1 MSKPISLNLINT
13 EIGSFKDEMKGL
25 LIQEIIFLG
34 PKRYAYW
41 YKDLNNQR
49 VEQSIYAGIERNSL
63 TFKYF
68 KQLLI
73 KINNNLLNKIPFT
86 TLDYL

>member
-34 PKRYAYW
+34 AKRYAYW